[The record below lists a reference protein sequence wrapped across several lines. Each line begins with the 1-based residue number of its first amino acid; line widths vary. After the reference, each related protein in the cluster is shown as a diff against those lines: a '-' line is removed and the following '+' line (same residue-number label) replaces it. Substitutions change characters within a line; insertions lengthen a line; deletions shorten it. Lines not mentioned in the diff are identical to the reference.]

1 MKLLGCFVLLMLTGC
16 VNTVTEK
23 VLEPSDQLMPE
34 RQVLPKYPSAA
45 FSQKISG
52 FVTVSFNIAKSGQ
65 VVDLKVVSS
74 EPTGVFEQAALEAV
88 NQWLYPPQGTT
99 TPQKLTLYF
108 RH

>member
-23 VLEPSDQLMPE
+23 VLEPSGKLMPE
-34 RQVLPKYPSAA
+34 RQVLPEYPSAA
-45 FSQKISG
+45 FSQKVSG
-52 FVTVSFNIAKSGQ
+52 YVTLSFNIAKNGQ
-65 VVDLKVVSS
+65 VRELKVVSS
-74 EPTGVFEQAALEAV
+74 EPAGVFDQAALEAV
-88 NQWLYPPQGTT
+88 NQWRYPPQNAI